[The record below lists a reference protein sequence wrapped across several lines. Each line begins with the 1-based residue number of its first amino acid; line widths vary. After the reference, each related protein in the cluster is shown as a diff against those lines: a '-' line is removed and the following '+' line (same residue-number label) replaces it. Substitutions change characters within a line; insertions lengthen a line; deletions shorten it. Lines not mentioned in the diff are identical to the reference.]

1 MSEPLPALPPPLASD
16 AHKGEAGT
24 VLALTGCET
33 MPGAALLAARAAQ
46 RGGAG
51 LVVQGCLDANL
62 LLVVPLAAPEAV
74 LLDLTECF
82 DRAGRVLADPR
93 ARLTARAPT
102 AVLLGPG
109 LGNDARTRA
118 LVALGLELFQV
129 PLVLDADA
137 LNALAGEPERL
148 RTARAP
154 LVLTPHP
161 GEAGRLL
168 GRSVGRDPRARA
180 EAACELAQR
189 SGALVCLKGA
199 GTLVV
204 APGGEPWRNP
214 SGNPGLATAGA
225 GDVLAGLLA
234 AYLARC
240 GPGAPGWTP
249 LDAARAA
256 VFVHGRAGDLAA
268 ARLGVRA
275 LVASDLVAELAAAQ
289 RECEAGGR
297 SS

>member
-1 MSEPLPALPPPLASD
+1 MKDVPALPPPLAPD

-24 VLALTGCET
+24 VLALSGCET

-51 LVVQGCLDANL
+51 LVAQGCLDANL
-62 LLVVPLAAPEAV
+62 LLLVPLAAPEAV
-74 LLDLTECF
+74 LVDLSECF
-82 DRAGRVLADPR
+82 DRSGRVLADAR
-93 ARLTARAPT
+93 ARLLERRAT
-102 AVLLGPG
+102 SVLVGPG
-109 LGNDARTRA
+109 LGGGARTRA
-118 LVALGLELFQV
+118 LVELALELFCV

-137 LNALAGEPERL
+137 LNVFAGEPERL
-148 RTARAP
+148 RAARAP

-161 GEAGRLL
+161 GEAARLL
-168 GRSVGRDPRARA
+168 GRSVGRASAERVAAAR
-180 EAACELAQR
+180 ELAQR
-189 SGALVCLKGA
+189 TGALVCLKGA

-204 APGGEPWRNP
+204 APGGEPWRNS

-240 GPGAPGWTP
+240 GAPASAWTP

-268 ARLGVRA
+268 ARLGQRA
-275 LVASDLVAELAAAQ
+275 LIASDVIDALAAAQ
-289 RECEAGGR
+289 RELEA
-297 SS
+297 S